1 MEDNQRS
8 SERRAAFLHSLQVLD
23 HLKRLSPQ
31 AEQYYNIL
39 SSFHNAIKSYKE
51 QSHREKHA
59 SRETLV
65 DRIFMP
71 DNPAMDFD
79 AADSTPIQLPIPDS
93 NSLGPP
99 FVDWEA
105 GLDMSGMDNVPPI
118 DPALGGDND
127 VIMRMLSE
135 MDRYTDPFMTEEGID
150 YT

>member
-1 MEDNQRS
+1 MEDNQLS
-8 SERRAAFLHSLQVLD
+8 SERRTAFLHSLHVLD

-59 SRETLV
+59 SREALV
-65 DRIFMP
+65 DRIFIP
-71 DNPAMDFD
+71 DNTAVDFD
-79 AADSTPIQLPIPDS
+79 DVDSTPTQLPIPDS
-93 NSLGPP
+93 NALGPS

-105 GLDMSGMDNVPPI
+105 GLDMSAMNDVPPI

-135 MDRYTDPFMTEEGID
+135 MDRYTDPFMTEEGIE
-150 YT
+150 YP